1 MLLLVT
7 EVKKTDRIA
16 AIILDSL
23 PILLSFLN

>member
-1 MLLLVT
+1 MLLLIT